1 MLLVVVL
8 LPHSGAIRRTQH
20 AHETRGAIDVPWQR
34 TVKRMQRRWRRLCGD
49 EVRARCCSQANER
62 ERERGSDSD
71 SDTCEVQQNAPAS
84 APWHPAPTAPR
95 RPRRARH
102 TAGNNSPVALRQV
115 RGSEGGSEAARYFAG
130 GERSAGYLWRS
141 QRFPALLLSNALH
154 LSVVVAALSFVPSP
168 LLCSARSSTTLAR
181 QRRASRLAVAM
192 RRRLCHT

>member
-1 MLLVVVL
+1 MAKNSEADAEEVEEVEEVVR
-8 LPHSGAIRRTQH
+8 G
-20 AHETRGAIDVPWQR
+20 RGACAVLQP
-34 TVKRMQRRWRRLCGD
+34 
-49 EVRARCCSQANER
+49 SER
-62 ERERGSDSD
+62 ERAREAATPTPTPAKCSRTRRHRHRG
-71 SDTCEVQQNAPAS
+71 TLLP
-84 APWHPAPTAPR
+84 PTAPR
-95 RPRRARH
+95 RPRRVRH